1 MAQRRSDP
9 QIRAQLMSAG
19 SVLLNLFVNVTTFGL
34 IGLAAMRV
42 APKMPFLMIVAGS
55 VIVAAYAI
63 YRTINPVTRYV
74 DVDT

>member
-1 MAQRRSDP
+1 
-9 QIRAQLMSAG
+9 MSAG

-74 DVDT
+74 DADA